1 MEYELLTKEPHKKQ
15 QQQGHWIQLSH
26 LSSGTIIWL
35 TQVIN
40 MNFILRDKENYNFP
54 SLNTT
59 IQFVEIAC
67 HDRLSSTLNDP
78 KKFQDS
84 LTFNAQL
91 AALQKVMLG
100 IHLNKKILPYKDSK
114 LTRVMQNYCN
124 VNSEVTVICHA
135 ISNPREFIAC
145 LSYLQLVGRFRSD
158 KKEKDLV
165 AEVQKVAGDL
175 KGEQVASN
183 LTPAEEK
190 EIRTKLDTI
199 KELDSRYEFMKKEF
213 KQNIAKIGNIIGAK
227 ESLDQLIYKKAS
239 SFWNEFRE
247 KGHTLQKIASKDLV
261 LLEKD
266 AAIIKTQKKIEDLKR
281 EIAEKLEAHTVN
293 IYQIQDE
300 INYYRDLSNILKNN
314 KVDNEKETISQ
325 KYDKMRQLA
334 SINRSLL
341 ADKSSAMNKFPK
353 DLLSY
358 KEPAKPQTVE
368 SIKQQTLAEQKVK
381 NEALMARLLEQNA
394 DLLTT
399 KRLEVV
405 SCNKYENILKKINED
420 YDAFSAKC
428 HEKKKRKK

>member
-1 MEYELLTKEPHKKQ
+1 
-15 QQQGHWIQLSH
+15 
-26 LSSGTIIWL
+26 
-35 TQVIN
+35 

-54 SLNTT
+54 SLNAT
-59 IQFVEIAC
+59 IQFIEIAC
-67 HDRLSSTLNDP
+67 HDRLSSTLNDA

-100 IHLNKKILPYKDSK
+100 IHLNKKVLPYKDSK
-114 LTRVMQNYCN
+114 LTRAMQNYCN

-145 LSYLQLVGRFRSD
+145 LSYLQLVSRFRSD

-183 LTPAEEK
+183 LTPQEEK
-190 EIRTKLDTI
+190 EIRHFNDII

-239 SFWNEFRE
+239 SFWHEFRE
-247 KGHTLQKIASKDLV
+247 KGATLQKIAAKDQI
-261 LLEKD
+261 LLDKD
-266 AAIIKTQKKIEDLKR
+266 SAIIRTQKKIEDLRR
-281 EIAEKLEAHTVN
+281 ELSEKLEAHTVN

-314 KVDNEKETISQ
+314 KADNDKELMSQ

-334 SINRSLL
+334 TNNRSLL
-341 ADKSSAMNKFPK
+341 ADKSTAINRFPL

-358 KEPAKPQTVE
+358 KEPVKPQTVE
-368 SIKQQTLAEQKVK
+368 SIKQQAFAEQKVR
-381 NEALMARLLEQNA
+381 NDSMLARLLEQNA
-394 DLLTT
+394 QLLTA
-399 KRLEVV
+399 KREEV
-405 SCNKYENILKKINED
+405 
-420 YDAFSAKC
+420 SASLAVRE
-428 HEKKKRKK
+428 HFEADQRGL

>member
-1 MEYELLTKEPHKKQ
+1 M
-15 QQQGHWIQLSH
+15 
-26 LSSGTIIWL
+26 
-35 TQVIN
+35 
-40 MNFILRDKENYNFP
+40 RDKENYNFP

-67 HDRLSSTLNDP
+67 HERLSATLGDA

-145 LSYLQLVGRFRSD
+145 LGYLQLVSRFRSD

-190 EIRTKLDTI
+190 EVRHRMDII

-213 KQNIAKIGNIIGAK
+213 KQNVAKIGGIIGAK
-227 ESLDQLIYKKAS
+227 ESLEHLIYKKAAN
-239 SFWNEFRE
+239 FWHEFRE
-247 KGHTLQKIASKDLV
+247 KGATLQKITAKDQV

-266 AAIIKTQKKIEDLKR
+266 AIIIRTQKKIEDLKR
-281 EIAEKLEAHTVN
+281 DLNERLEAHTVN

-314 KVDNEKETISQ
+314 KLENDKEMLGQ
-325 KYDKMRQLA
+325 KFDKMRQLVA
-334 SINRSLL
+334 HNRTLL
-341 ADKSSAMNKFPK
+341 ADKSAATNRFPR
-353 DLLSY
+353 DLLAY
-358 KEPAKPQTVE
+358 KELSKPQTVE
-368 SIKQQTLAEQKVK
+368 SIKQQAFGEQKAR
-381 NEALMARLLEQNA
+381 NDAMMAKLLEQNA
-394 DLLTT
+394 ELLAA
-399 KRLEVV
+399 KRLEVAASDCSTRTV
-405 SCNKYENILKKINED
+405 SRRSTTTTTHSRPNAKRRRNARSRTRVTPRHAERELEKELTAMYQFLKKQSKIIYNIKVG
-420 YDAFSAKC
+420 AA
-428 HEKKKRKK
+428 